1 MSEMVER
8 LCRAAF
14 AENRG
19 ETQDPADFNEL
30 PEGSKSV
37 FRRMMWAALSELRE
51 PTGDMLLALMRKR
64 EQHDLV
70 CGVRWETA
78 TILDLWQAA
87 IDEALK

>member
-37 FRRMMWAALSELRE
+37 FRRMMWR
-51 PTGDMLLALMRKR
+51 PLANCANRPVICFSL
-64 EQHDLV
+64 
-70 CGVRWETA
+70 
-78 TILDLWQAA
+78 
-87 IDEALK
+87 